1 MSLAYPTTEDL
12 TDLPDDMLEVP
23 LAESAPESDGA
34 PVVESLAAT
43 QLRFLVLQDH
53 MIIAAR
59 KVNLLVDMGLGQT
72 DGYREA
78 YAQYAAKAGEFAM
91 LRDRLGL

>member
-12 TDLPDDMLEVP
+12 TDAPDDMPEVAVADASAELE
-23 LAESAPESDGA
+23 APM
-34 PVVESLAAT
+34 VESLAAT